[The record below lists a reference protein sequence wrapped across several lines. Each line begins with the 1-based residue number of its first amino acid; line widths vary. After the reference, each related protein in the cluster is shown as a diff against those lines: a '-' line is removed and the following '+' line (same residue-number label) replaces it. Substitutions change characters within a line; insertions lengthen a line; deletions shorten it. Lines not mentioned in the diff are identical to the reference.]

1 MHPKASNYGPA
12 TKNTESQKA
21 AEIQR
26 SKHCKQI
33 HLVYKKSC
41 PGIEIT
47 EGIIIAAP

>member
-33 HLVYKKSC
+33 HLVYKKK
-41 PGIEIT
+41 
-47 EGIIIAAP
+47 AAQALKSLRES